1 MQQFAA
7 LAALLP
13 LVAAHGFIKSPTP
26 RKPGDAFKAACGE
39 QPYYQQS
46 SDINGNVQGI
56 LQVVGSSLD
65 SANCNLWLCKGFQ
78 FEDNSA
84 SVQSYALGQTI
95 PFEITIAAPHTGI
108 ANVSVVKTS
117 SNTIIG
123 EPLIEF
129 DNYAS
134 NSGIPANNTAFSVTL
149 PSDLSGECTTA
160 GDCVLQ
166 WYWDAHN
173 IDQTYEACVDFTV
186 GGGSGSSPSSSSA
199 VASSAAPTQ
208 TIATSSAAQTPV
220 ATTSATLSQAPTSAA
235 ATPVP
240 ASSTTPG
247 GSQPTTTP
255 GDDDECEDD
264 GADDDT
270 GNQDDDECEDEGD
283 DTNTGDDDEC
293 EDEGDDTGSSPVT
306 SSAAAAASSAPAA
319 TAVASSSKQSVV
331 AQPTSST
338 VFVTVTA
345 QPTTVTVTAKPTTV
359 TVTAQPTGQCS

>member
-1 MQQFAA
+1 MKQFTT

-26 RKPGDAFKAACGE
+26 RKPGNAFKAACGE

-123 EPLIEF
+123 QPLIEF

-186 GGGSGSSPSSSSA
+186 GGGSGSSPSPSSA

-220 ATTSATLSQAPTSAA
+220 ATTSAALSQAPTSAA
-235 ATPVP
+235 VTPVP
-240 ASSTTPG
+240 GSSTTPG
-247 GSQPTTTP
+247 SSQPTTTP

-270 GNQDDDECEDEGD
+270 GNQGDDECEDEGD